1 MPIEKISFE
10 ESLKKSVID
19 NGLCTGCSACVV
31 SCPYNCFDYDGGPKI
46 ISECK
51 VCGICANVCP
61 RYNVSI
67 TSLEQFVF
75 GREKRAEEE
84 FGVFKRVLV
93 AQTRDE
99 NIMRVCQ
106 DGGVVTSILVSMLED
121 GVIQGAAISGRDNMN
136 PLKAIPTLALSRE
149 DFIQCSGTRY
159 TYSPNLLAFRS
170 GIQKKI
176 GKMAF
181 VGTPCQ
187 ICAIRRIQA
196 LPLKKYADA
205 LKFTIGLF
213 CSESFIHDGLVKGL
227 LQEKLGIKPEDV
239 EKVNIKGKFLIK
251 TRDGQVKTVPLKE
264 AKEYA
269 CRFCNACPDFSAE
282 LADISVGGLGL
293 EGWTLTIIRTDMGDE
308 IFRRVESKGI
318 LRTKPLEDNKTIE
331 LLVKMSRKK
340 REASRD
346 KITL

>member
-10 ESLKKSVID
+10 ESLKRTVID
-19 NGLCTGCSACVV
+19 NGLCTGCGACVV
-31 SCPYNCFDYDGGPKI
+31 SCPYNCLDYEVGPKI

-67 TSLEQFVF
+67 ASLEQFVF
-75 GREKRAEEE
+75 GRVRRAEEE
-84 FGVFKRVLV
+84 FGIFKRVLV

-121 GVIQGAAISGRDNMN
+121 GVIQGAAISGRDSMN
-136 PLKAIPTLALSRE
+136 PLKATPMLALSKE
-149 DFIQCSGTRY
+149 DIIQCAGTRY
-159 TYSPNLLAFRS
+159 TYSPNILAFRS

-187 ICAIRRIQA
+187 ICALRRIQM
-196 LPLKKYADA
+196 LPLKKYAEA

-213 CSESFIHDGLVKGL
+213 CSESFVHDGLVKSL
-227 LQEKLGIKPEDV
+227 FQEKMGIKPEDV

-251 TRDGQVKTVPLKE
+251 MRDGQVRAVPLKE
-264 AKEYA
+264 VKEYA
-269 CRFCNACPDFSAE
+269 CRFCSACPDFSAE

-293 EGWTLTIIRTDMGDE
+293 EGWTLTIIRTDVGEE

-318 LRTKPLEDNKTIE
+318 MRAKPLDDNKIME

-340 REASRD
+340 REASAG
-346 KITL
+346 KTA

>member
-10 ESLKKSVID
+10 ESLKKTVID
-19 NGLCTGCSACVV
+19 NGLCTGCGACVV
-31 SCPYNCFDYDGGPKI
+31 SCPYNCLDYDAGPKI

-67 TSLEQFVF
+67 TSLEQLIF
-75 GREKRAEEE
+75 GRERRLEEE

-121 GVIQGAAISGRDNMN
+121 GVIQGSAISGKDVMN
-136 PLKAIPTLALSRE
+136 PLKATPVLALSKE
-149 DFIQCSGTRY
+149 DIIQCAGTRY
-159 TYSPNLLAFRS
+159 TYSPNLLALRS
-170 GIQKKI
+170 GVQKKI

-196 LPLKKYADA
+196 LPLKKYVEA

-213 CSESFIHDGLVKGL
+213 CSESFVYDGLVKGL
-227 LQEKLGIKPEDV
+227 LQEKMGIKPEDV
-239 EKVNIKGKFLIK
+239 EKINIKGKFIIK
-251 TRDGQVKTVPLKE
+251 IRDGQVKAVPLKE

-293 EGWTLTIIRTDMGDE
+293 DGWTLTITRTDVGDE
-308 IFRRVESKGI
+308 ILRRVESKGI
-318 LRTKPLEDNKTIE
+318 IKTKPLEDNKLME
-331 LLVKMSRKK
+331 LLIRMSRKK
-340 REASRD
+340 REASMG
-346 KITL
+346 KTT